1 MDSYR
6 TAKCRNPS
14 NKRFNLFLIFHHQVR
29 NLVHDNNNVRHLI
42 STSTI
47 FLYVAAFY
55 VAKSLQAF
63 FHLILEP
70 VERTDTLGT
79 VIYHLKC
86 KMW

>member
-1 MDSYR
+1 MPG
-6 TAKCRNPS
+6 A
-14 NKRFNLFLIFHHQVR
+14 LFSHKSV
-29 NLVHDNNNVRHLI
+29 
-42 STSTI
+42 

-63 FHLILEP
+63 FHLIFEP
-70 VERTDTLGT
+70 VESTDTLGT